1 VRRWAAQAIDFQ
13 QQWRLGPHPPSPS
26 QDGFLKEKQR
36 SFMIKRFEKQSYQ
49 QQKLQLFSVNRDIKV
64 PLSVDSSIQAKFWSK
79 KHFLPFLHWQ
89 SAGCK
94 RFAATML
101 RQLHQQITAIALATT
116 VSTAILS
123 RPAAAADSFNLHEA
137 TITSIQE
144 AFNSGL
150 LNSQKLV
157 QLYLNRINAYDP
169 LLNSII
175 SINPNA
181 LAVEAALDAER
192 ATSGARSMLMGIP
205 ILIKDN
211 IDTSFLP
218 TTAGFLGLKDS
229 LPPDNATIT
238 QKLIDAGAII
248 LGKTSLTEFA
258 NYLTSGMPAGY
269 NSLNGYTL
277 NP

>member
-1 VRRWAAQAIDFQ
+1 
-13 QQWRLGPHPPSPS
+13 
-26 QDGFLKEKQR
+26 
-36 SFMIKRFEKQSYQ
+36 
-49 QQKLQLFSVNRDIKV
+49 
-64 PLSVDSSIQAKFWSK
+64 
-79 KHFLPFLHWQ
+79 
-89 SAGCK
+89 
-94 RFAATML
+94 ML
-101 RQLHQQITAIALATT
+101 RPLHRQIAAIALATT

-123 RPAAAADSFNLHEA
+123 RPAAAADSFNLQEA

-150 LNSQKLV
+150 LTSQKLV
-157 QLYLNRINAYDP
+157 QLYLNRINAYEP

-181 LAVEAALDAER
+181 LAEAVALDAER

-238 QKLIDAGAII
+238 
-248 LGKTSLTEFA
+248 
-258 NYLTSGMPAGY
+258 
-269 NSLNGYTL
+269 
-277 NP
+277 